1 MDTQYKN
8 LFTPIKIKN
17 TEVKNRIFMCPM
29 ETHLS
34 TDTNEITDELIGYYA
49 ARARGGVGLITTGV
63 AIVDEMGK
71 YGSFM
76 NLGIYNDSQIE
87 GWRKLATEVHKYG
100 TKIAPQLFHGSTS
113 AFPMHNDGRQ
123 PIGASPVIIPTV
135 DAVPRPLEIDE
146 IHEYAEK
153 FGEAARRAKE
163 AGCDAVE
170 LLCAHRHGLLG
181 NFLSPLHN
189 KRVDEYGGSVEGRLK
204 FPLEVI
210 AKIIEKTGPDF
221 PIIVKLSAED
231 LDVGGQSLFETLYI
245 AKRMEEAG
253 AAMFHF
259 ASGTFDSNFEVVMPS
274 GSGKAVR
281 ADIVAKI
288 RQTVSIPVGYNGRNN
303 EPWVG
308 EMALAL
314 GKTDVVY
321 MGRSLIADPELPN
334 KAMEG
339 KCDEIRPC
347 IACYECTS
355 HLIMGQKVQCTMNP
369 FAGKETIPVTM
380 TEKSKRVLVI
390 GGGPAGLEAGTIAA
404 QRGHDV
410 TLMEKSNRLGGQM
423 YLAGIPRA
431 KQDVACGTRYLIEQA
446 KKSGVKIELG
456 KKVTKEL
463 IKEFAPDEVIL
474 ATGGQPIMPKWLECD
489 NVGIVSAWDV
499 LEGKCDTGKNILVI
513 GGNLVGCETADHLAH
528 PFNDCNVIAKR
539 VTILEMM
546 PNIMMEN
553 LAYDRSLLV
562 RRLQDKGVN
571 ILTGAKV
578 ESVKYA
584 GEATNMFGQKI
595 QLAEVNF
602 EMRGQKETLTGFDTI
617 VAAMGT
623 KAENALEAELKD
635 LGIPVHV
642 IGDANKPRKIINAT
656 EEAADI
662 AMTL

>member
-1 MDTQYKN
+1 MNTQYKN

-17 TEVKNRIFMCPM
+17 MEVKNRIFMCPM
-29 ETHLS
+29 ENHLS

-49 ARARGGVGLITTGV
+49 ARAQGGVGFITTGV
-63 AIVDEMGK
+63 AIVDKMGK

-76 NLGIYNDSQIE
+76 NLGIYDDSQIE
-87 GWRKLATEVHKYG
+87 GWKKLVNAVHKYG
-100 TKIAPQLFHGSTS
+100 TKIAPQLFHGSAS

-123 PIGASPVIIPTV
+123 PIGASPVIMPVV

-189 KRVDEYGGSVEGRLK
+189 KRVDEYGGNVEGRLK

-281 ADIVAKI
+281 ADIVEKI
-288 RQTVSIPVGYNGRNN
+288 RQTISIPVGYNGRNN

-321 MGRSLIADPELPN
+321 MGRSLIADPELI
-334 KAMEG
+334 
-339 KCDEIRPC
+339 C
-347 IACYECTS
+347 S
-355 HLIMGQKVQCTMNP
+355 
-369 FAGKETIPVTM
+369 
-380 TEKSKRVLVI
+380 
-390 GGGPAGLEAGTIAA
+390 
-404 QRGHDV
+404 
-410 TLMEKSNRLGGQM
+410 
-423 YLAGIPRA
+423 
-431 KQDVACGTRYLIEQA
+431 
-446 KKSGVKIELG
+446 
-456 KKVTKEL
+456 
-463 IKEFAPDEVIL
+463 
-474 ATGGQPIMPKWLECD
+474 
-489 NVGIVSAWDV
+489 
-499 LEGKCDTGKNILVI
+499 
-513 GGNLVGCETADHLAH
+513 
-528 PFNDCNVIAKR
+528 
-539 VTILEMM
+539 
-546 PNIMMEN
+546 
-553 LAYDRSLLV
+553 
-562 RRLQDKGVN
+562 
-571 ILTGAKV
+571 
-578 ESVKYA
+578 
-584 GEATNMFGQKI
+584 
-595 QLAEVNF
+595 
-602 EMRGQKETLTGFDTI
+602 
-617 VAAMGT
+617 
-623 KAENALEAELKD
+623 
-635 LGIPVHV
+635 
-642 IGDANKPRKIINAT
+642 
-656 EEAADI
+656 
-662 AMTL
+662 